1 MAGHSKWANTKY
13 RKERQDKKRSAIFAK
28 LIKEITLQARS
39 GDPNPEN
46 NAGLAQAL
54 ERAKA
59 ANVPKDNI
67 ERAIK
72 RATGEIE
79 GVSYEEITYE
89 GYATDGVAV
98 LVRTVT
104 DNRNRAAAA
113 VRHIFSKYGGNMAAV
128 GSVSW
133 LFDRRGVVVLEE
145 LPDSVD
151 RDEIEMALIEAGAED
166 IEDEGDL
173 LEAYCEPADLPALAD
188 AVRNYDLTPIRAE
201 ATMIPKNTVHI
212 EEASALKVLRLVNAL
227 DDNEDVQ
234 EVYANFDIDDAVL
247 EKIEA

>member
-72 RATGEIE
+72 RATGET
-79 GVSYEEITYE
+79 S
-89 GYATDGVAV
+89 
-98 LVRTVT
+98 R
-104 DNRNRAAAA
+104 
-113 VRHIFSKYGGNMAAV
+113 S
-128 GSVSW
+128 
-133 LFDRRGVVVLEE
+133 
-145 LPDSVD
+145 
-151 RDEIEMALIEAGAED
+151 
-166 IEDEGDL
+166 
-173 LEAYCEPADLPALAD
+173 
-188 AVRNYDLTPIRAE
+188 
-201 ATMIPKNTVHI
+201 
-212 EEASALKVLRLVNAL
+212 ASMP
-227 DDNEDVQ
+227 
-234 EVYANFDIDDAVL
+234 
-247 EKIEA
+247 